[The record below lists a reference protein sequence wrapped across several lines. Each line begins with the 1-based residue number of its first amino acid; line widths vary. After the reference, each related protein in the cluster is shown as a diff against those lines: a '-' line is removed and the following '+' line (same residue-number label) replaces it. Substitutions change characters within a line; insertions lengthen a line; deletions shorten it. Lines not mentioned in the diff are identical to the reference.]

1 MQRFI
6 ILVLFLII
14 SHQSIAQLNVVTDT
28 DSTFTKEISKIEISA
43 YLDFYYGNTF
53 NNQNETVPY
62 FVSSNSNNEF
72 NVNLAIVDFKYASKG
87 IRLKFTPGFGTYMN
101 ANYANEPTT
110 LKHLLEASMGIR
122 LSQKRD
128 IWLDA
133 GILGSPYTN
142 ENAISRDHL
151 VYTRSLAAEN
161 VPYYLSGVKLSIPLS
176 SKITF
181 YTYLINGWQQIK
193 DNNSGKSIGTQIE
206 YKPNPKHTLNWNT
219 YIGDER
225 STFAPQYRTRYFSDI
240 FYIYNPEGK
249 LSLTSC
255 IYLGNQQK
263 LVGSTKSNHY
273 WWQANAIAR
282 YKLTDR
288 LAISGRVE
296 YFDDPKYLIVS
307 PLSDVAPKF
316 SVLSESISL
325 SYKVNDK
332 AMFRVEGRYFDATDN
347 IFTTNNNQPSSN
359 MFWMVSNLTMWF

>member
-6 ILVLFLII
+6 SLVLFLII
-14 SHQSIAQLNVVTDT
+14 SHQSIAQLNDVTDT
-28 DSTFTKEISKIEISA
+28 DSTFTKEISKMEISA

-72 NVNLAIVDFKYASKG
+72 NVNLAIVDFKYSSKG

-110 LKHLLEASMGIR
+110 LKHLIEASMGIR

-176 SKITF
+176 NKIIF

-263 LVGSTKSNHY
+263 LSGSTTSNHY

-282 YKLTDR
+282 YKLNDR

-296 YFDDPKYLIVS
+296 YFDDPEYLIVS
-307 PLSDVAPKF
+307 PLSDAASKF
-316 SVLSESISL
+316 SVLSESISI
-325 SYKVNDK
+325 SYKVHDN
-332 AMFRVEGRYFDATDN
+332 AMFRVESRYFDATDN
-347 IFTTNNNQPSSN
+347 IFTSNNNQPSSN

>member
-1 MQRFI
+1 MKRLMYFFSC
-6 ILVLFLII
+6 VII
-14 SHQSIAQLNVVTDT
+14 SHLVSAQPDNEFVM
-28 DSTFTKEISKIEISA
+28 DSMSNNEKTKIEISA

-53 NNQNETVPY
+53 NSQNESVPY
-62 FVSSNSNNEF
+62 FVSNNSNNAF
-72 NVNLAIVDFKYASKG
+72 NVNLAFIDFKYTSKG
-87 IRLKFTPGFGTYMN
+87 IRFKFTPGFGTYMN

-110 LKHLLEASMGIR
+110 LKHLLEATMGVR
-122 LSQKRD
+122 LSHKRD
-128 IWLDA
+128 IWLDV
-133 GILGSPYTN
+133 GILNSPYTN
-142 ENAISRDHL
+142 ETAISRDHL
-151 VYTRSLAAEN
+151 MYTRSLAPEN

-176 SKITF
+176 NKITF

-193 DNNSGKSIGTQIE
+193 DNNNGKSIGTQIE
-206 YKPNPKHTLNWNT
+206 YKPNAKHTLNWNT
-219 YIGDER
+219 YMGDER
-225 STFAPQYRTRYFSDI
+225 SLSAPQYRTRYFSDI
-240 FYIYNPEGK
+240 FYIYNPDGK

-263 LVGSTKSNHY
+263 LIGSTTSNHY

-296 YFDDPKYLIVS
+296 YFDDPEYLIVS
-307 PLSDVAPKF
+307 ALSDAAPKF

-325 SYKVNDK
+325 SYKVHDN

-347 IFTTNNNQPSSN
+347 IFTTNDNQPSSN